1 MLNFVLIANPETR
14 RVQLFQQALERCG
27 VPPARSISYADLLAC
42 RCDLAEFDSPDTI
55 FRFDAPERS
64 FEVDQGLIAAGAEL
78 EPDGGHQRISASA
91 AAQLPEDLGR
101 IWYQRQW
108 YLGWRECLK
117 TWTANLQGRILNHP
131 DDIIIMFDKV
141 RCQQILA
148 AAGIPV
154 PPMLFDNNPQSK
166 IPLGALPWS
175 GNPTGAHPQNP
186 KSKISQLMDEKNIN
200 RVFVKLAHGS
210 SASGVVA
217 YDRRNGFERAITTVE
232 RVVEAG
238 ELQFYN
244 SRLIR
249 QYRDPDAIADI
260 INFLAPESVQIETWL
275 PKARIEGREFDV
287 RVVVIG
293 GKARQAVIRVGNSPM
308 TNLHLGNDRREITD
322 LPPGLLPLIW
332 AEMLATCERAAA
344 CFPNT
349 FYCGIDLL
357 VAPNLQDHYILEM
370 NAFGDLL
377 QGITWEGDDTYTTQ
391 VKMLLT
397 QYDK

>member
-1 MLNFVLIANPETR
+1 MSRMLNIVLIANPETR

-27 VPPARSISYADLLAC
+27 VPPARSISYADLLAN
-42 RCDLAEFDSPDTI
+42 RCDLAQFDSPDTI

-64 FEVDQGLIAAGAEL
+64 FEVDRGFIAAGAEL
-78 EPDGGHQRISASA
+78 EPEGRHQRISASA

-101 IWYQRQW
+101 IWYQHQW
-108 YLGWRECLK
+108 YLGWKECLK
-117 TWTANLQGRILNHP
+117 TWTANIQGRILNHP

-154 PPMLFDNNPQSK
+154 PPILSIDPNNPQSK
-166 IPLGALPWS
+166 TCTERS
-175 GNPTGAHPQNP
+175 RSVQNP
-186 KSKISQLMDEKNIN
+186 KSKIVQLMDAENIN

-217 YDRRNGFERAITTVE
+217 YDRRNGFVERAITTVE
-232 RVVEAG
+232 RVVEGG
-238 ELQFYN
+238 ELRFYN

-249 QYRDPDAIADI
+249 QYRDADAIADI
-260 INFLAPESVQIETWL
+260 INFLAAESVQIETWL
-275 PKARIEGREFDV
+275 PKARLEGREFDV

-308 TNLHLGNDRREITD
+308 TNLHLGNDRREIAD
-322 LPPGLLPLIW
+322 LPPGLSPIVW

-344 CFPNT
+344 CFPRT

-357 VAPNLQDHYILEM
+357 VAPNLKDHYILEM

-377 QGITWEGDDTYTTQ
+377 QGITWEGEDTYTTE

-397 QYDK
+397 DDRE

>member
-14 RVQLFQQALERCG
+14 RVQLFQQALARYG
-27 VPPARSISYADLLAC
+27 LPPARLIAYADLLAN
-42 RCDLAEFDSPDTI
+42 RCDLAQFDSPDTI

-64 FEVDQGLIAAGAEL
+64 FDVDRGFIAAGAEL
-78 EPDGGHQRISASA
+78 EPDGRHQRISTSA

-108 YLGWRECLK
+108 YLGWCDRLRS
-117 TWTANLQGRILNHP
+117 WTANLQGRILNHP

-154 PPMLFDNNPQSK
+154 PPMLSIDLNLQSK
-166 IPLGALPWS
+166 I
-175 GNPTGAHPQNP
+175 QNP
-186 KSKISQLMDEKNIN
+186 KSKIDKLMDERNIN
-200 RVFVKLAHGS
+200 RVFIKLAHGS

-217 YDRRNGFERAITTVE
+217 YERRHGYERAITTVE

-238 ELQFYN
+238 ELRFYN

-249 QYRDPDAIADI
+249 QYRDPDAMADI
-260 INFLAPESVQIETWL
+260 INFLAAESVQAETWL
-275 PKARIEGREFDV
+275 PKARLEGREFDV
-287 RVVVIG
+287 RVVVVG

-308 TNLHLGNDRREITD
+308 TNLHLGNDRREVTD
-322 LPPGLLPLIW
+322 LPTGLSPAAW

-357 VAPNLQDHYILEM
+357 IAPNLREHYILEM

-377 QGITWEGDDTYTTQ
+377 QGITWQGEDTYTTE
-391 VKMLLT
+391 VRMLIEEEETRRLG
-397 QYDK
+397 DWEISRN

>member
-1 MLNFVLIANPETR
+1 MLNFILIANPETR

-42 RCDLAEFDSPDTI
+42 RCDLAQFDSPDTI

-64 FEVDQGLIAAGAEL
+64 FEVDRGFIAAGAEL
-78 EPDGGHQRISASA
+78 EPDGRHQRISASA
-91 AAQLPEDLGR
+91 AVQLPADLGR

-108 YLGWRECLK
+108 YLGWRQCLK

-148 AAGIPV
+148 TAGIPV
-154 PPMLFDNNPQSK
+154 PPMLFDDRNST
-166 IPLGALPWS
+166 ITSYDRLC
-175 GNPTGAHPQNP
+175 T
-186 KSKISQLMDEKNIN
+186 LMDDRKID
-200 RVFVKLAHGS
+200 RVFIKLAHGS

-217 YDRRNGFERAITTVE
+217 YERRNGYERAITTVE
-232 RVVEAG
+232 RVAEGG
-238 ELQFYN
+238 ELRFYN

-249 QYRDPDAIADI
+249 QYRATDAIADI
-260 INFLAPESVQIETWL
+260 VNFLASESIQVETWL
-275 PKARIEGREFDV
+275 PKARLAGREFDV

-308 TNLHLGNDRREITD
+308 TNLHLGNDRREIAD
-322 LPPGLLPLIW
+322 LPPGLSPVVW
-332 AEMLATCERAAA
+332 EEMLATCERAAA

-357 VAPNLQDHYILEM
+357 IAPNLREHYILEL

-377 QGITWEGDDTYTTQ
+377 QGITWQGEDTYTTQ
-391 VKMLLT
+391 VRMLLT
-397 QYDK
+397 EYLK

>member
-27 VPPARSISYADLLAC
+27 LPPARSISYADLLAG
-42 RCDLAEFDSPDTI
+42 RCDLAEFDTPDTI

-64 FEVDQGLIAAGAEL
+64 FEVDRGFIAAGAEL
-78 EPDGGHQRISASA
+78 EPDGRHQRISASA
-91 AAQLPEDLGR
+91 AAELPEDLGR
-101 IWYQRQW
+101 IWYQHQW
-108 YLGWRECLK
+108 YLGWRQCLK
-117 TWTANLQGRILNHP
+117 TWTANIQGRILNHP

-154 PPMLFDNNPQSK
+154 PPILSIDPNNPQS
-166 IPLGALPWS
+166 PTCTERSRSVP
-175 GNPTGAHPQNP
+175 NPQ
-186 KSKISQLMDEKNIN
+186 SKISQLMDDRNIP
-200 RVFVKLAHGS
+200 RVFIKLAHGS

-217 YDRRNGFERAITTVE
+217 YERRNGFERAITTVE
-232 RVVEAG
+232 RVVEGG
-238 ELQFYN
+238 ELRFYN

-249 QYRDPDAIADI
+249 QYRDADAIADI
-260 INFLAPESVQIETWL
+260 INFLAAESVQIETWL
-275 PKARIEGREFDV
+275 PKARLEGREFDV

-293 GKARQAVIRVGNSPM
+293 GKARQAVIRAGNSPM
-308 TNLHLGNDRREITD
+308 TNLHLGNDRREIAD
-322 LPPGLLPLIW
+322 LPPGLSPIVW

-344 CFPNT
+344 CFPRT

-357 VAPNLQDHYILEM
+357 VAPNLKDHYILEM

-377 QGITWEGDDTYTTQ
+377 QGITWEGEDTYTTE

-397 QYDK
+397 DDRE

>member
-1 MLNFVLIANPETR
+1 MSKMLNFVVIANPETR

-27 VPPARSISYADLLAC
+27 LLPARLVSYADLLAC
-42 RCDLAEFDSPDTI
+42 KCDLAEFDSPDTI

-64 FEVDQGLIAAGAEL
+64 FEVDRGLIAAGAEL
-78 EPDGGHQRISASA
+78 EPDGRHQRISASA
-91 AAQLPEDLGR
+91 AVQLPADLGR

-108 YLGWRECLK
+108 YLGWRQCLQ

-154 PPMLFDNNPQSK
+154 PPMLFDNLSHPNNSKVEDCNPQSK
-166 IPLGALPWS
+166 I
-175 GNPTGAHPQNP
+175 QNP
-186 KSKISQLMDEKNIN
+186 KSKIDRLMDDRHIQ

-232 RVVEAG
+232 RVVEAE
-238 ELQFYN
+238 ELRFYN
-244 SRLIR
+244 SRSIR
-249 QYRDPDAIADI
+249 QYRDSQAIADI
-260 INFLAPESVQIETWL
+260 INFLAPESVQVETWL
-275 PKARIEGREFDV
+275 PKARLEGREFDV
-287 RVVVIG
+287 RVVVIS
-293 GKARQAVIRVGNSPM
+293 GKACQAVIRVGNSPM
-308 TNLHLGNDRREITD
+308 TNLHLGNDRREVTD
-322 LPPGLLPLIW
+322 LPAGLSPLVW
-332 AEMLATCERAAA
+332 TEMLATCERAAA

-357 VAPNLQDHYILEM
+357 IVPNLKDHYILEM

-377 QGITWEGDDTYTTQ
+377 QGITWQGEDTYTTE

-397 QYDK
+397 QYEK

>member
-1 MLNFVLIANPETR
+1 MLNLVLISNPETR
-14 RVQLFQQALERCG
+14 RVQLFQQALERCEL
-27 VPPARSISYADLLAC
+27 PPARSISYADLLAC
-42 RCDLAEFDSPDTI
+42 RCDLAQFDSPDTI

-64 FEVDQGLIAAGAEL
+64 FEVDRGFIAAGAEL
-78 EPDGGHQRISASA
+78 EPEGRHQRISGSA
-91 AAQLPEDLGR
+91 AAQLPADLGR

-108 YLGWRECLK
+108 YLGWCECLK
-117 TWTANLQGRILNHP
+117 IWTANLQGRILNHP
-131 DDIIIMFDKV
+131 DDIIVMFDKV

-148 AAGIPV
+148 TAGIPI
-154 PPMLFDNNPQSK
+154 PPILSIDPNDSK
-166 IPLGALPWS
+166 STIA
-175 GNPTGAHPQNP
+175 
-186 KSKISQLMDEKNIN
+186 KLMDDRNIN
-200 RVFVKLAHGS
+200 RVFIKLAHGS

-238 ELQFYN
+238 ELRFYN

-249 QYRDPDAIADI
+249 QYRDADAIADI
-260 INFLAPESVQIETWL
+260 IDFLTCESVQIETWL
-275 PKARIEGREFDV
+275 PKARLEGREFDV
-287 RVVVIG
+287 RVVVISG
-293 GKARQAVIRVGNSPM
+293 QARQAVIRVGNSPM

-322 LPPGLLPLIW
+322 LPPGLSPTIW

-357 VAPNLQDHYILEM
+357 IAPNLKDHYIIEM

-377 QGITWEGDDTYTTQ
+377 QGITWNGEDTYTTQ

-397 QYDK
+397 EYNK

>member
-27 VPPARSISYADLLAC
+27 VPPARSISYADLLAG
-42 RCDLAEFDSPDTI
+42 RCDLAKFDSPDTI

-64 FEVDQGLIAAGAEL
+64 FEVDRGFIAAGAEL
-78 EPDGGHQRISASA
+78 EPKGRHQRISAND

-101 IWYQRQW
+101 IWYQHQW
-108 YLGWRECLK
+108 YLGWRQCLK
-117 TWTANLQGRILNHP
+117 TWTANIQGRILNHP

-141 RCQQILA
+141 RCQQILS

-154 PPMLFDNNPQSK
+154 PPMLFDNNNPQSK
-166 IPLGALPWS
+166 I
-175 GNPTGAHPQNP
+175 QNP
-186 KSKISQLMDEKNIN
+186 KSKISQLMDDRNID
-200 RVFVKLAHGS
+200 RVFIKLAHGS

-232 RVVEAG
+232 RVVEGG
-238 ELQFYN
+238 ELRFYN

-249 QYRDPDAIADI
+249 QYRDADAIADI
-260 INFLAPESVQIETWL
+260 IDFLSGESVQIETWL
-275 PKARIEGREFDV
+275 PKARLEGREFDV

-293 GKARQAVIRVGNSPM
+293 GKARQSVIRIGNSPM
-308 TNLHLGNDRREITD
+308 TNLHLGNDRREIAD
-322 LPPGLLPLIW
+322 LPPGLSHPVW

-357 VAPNLQDHYILEM
+357 VAPNLKDHYIIEM

-377 QGITWEGDDTYTTQ
+377 QGITWEGEDTYTTE
-391 VKMLLT
+391 VRMLLT
-397 QYDK
+397 VDRQ

>member
-1 MLNFVLIANPETR
+1 F
-14 RVQLFQQALERCG
+14 
-27 VPPARSISYADLLAC
+27 
-42 RCDLAEFDSPDTI
+42 
-55 FRFDAPERS
+55 
-64 FEVDQGLIAAGAEL
+64 IAAGAEL
-78 EPDGGHQRISASA
+78 EPDGRHQRISASA
-91 AAQLPEDLGR
+91 AVQLPEDLGR

-108 YLGWRECLK
+108 YLGWCDRLRS
-117 TWTANLQGRILNHP
+117 WTANLQGRILNHP

-154 PPMLFDNNPQSK
+154 PPILFDDRNST
-166 IPLGALPWS
+166 ITSYDRLSA
-175 GNPTGAHPQNP
+175 
-186 KSKISQLMDEKNIN
+186 LMDDRKIQ

-217 YDRRNGFERAITTVE
+217 YDRRNGYERATTTVE

-238 ELQFYN
+238 ELRFYN

-249 QYRDPDAIADI
+249 QYRGSQAIADT
-260 INFLAPESVQIETWL
+260 INFLARESVQVETWL
-275 PKARIEGREFDV
+275 PKARLESREFDV

-293 GKARQAVIRVGNSPM
+293 GKARQTVIRVGNSPM
-308 TNLHLGNDRREITD
+308 TNLHLGNDRREIAD
-322 LPPGLLPLIW
+322 LPPGLSHAVW

-344 CFPNT
+344 CFPRN

-357 VAPNLQDHYILEM
+357 VAPNLREHYILEM

-377 QGITWEGDDTYTTQ
+377 QGIIWEGEDTYTTQ
-391 VKMLLT
+391 VRMLLT
-397 QYDK
+397 EY

>member
-1 MLNFVLIANPETR
+1 MLNFILIANPETR

-27 VPPARSISYADLLAC
+27 VPPARSISYADLLAH

-64 FEVDQGLIAAGAEL
+64 FEVDRGFIAAGAEL
-78 EPDGGHQRISASA
+78 ELEGRHQRISASA

-101 IWYQRQW
+101 IWYQHQW
-108 YLGWRECLK
+108 YLGWKECLK
-117 TWTANLQGRILNHP
+117 TWTNNLQWRILNHP

-154 PPMLFDNNPQSK
+154 PPILSIDPQSK
-166 IPLGALPWS
+166 I
-175 GNPTGAHPQNP
+175 QNP
-186 KSKISQLMDEKNIN
+186 KSKIVRLMDAENIP
-200 RVFVKLAHGS
+200 RVFIKLAHGS

-232 RVVEAG
+232 RVVEGG
-238 ELQFYN
+238 ELRFYN

-249 QYRDPDAIADI
+249 QYRDADAIADI
-260 INFLAPESVQIETWL
+260 INFLGVESVQVETWL
-275 PKARIEGREFDV
+275 PKARLEGREFDV

-293 GKARQAVIRVGNSPM
+293 GKARQSVIRVGNSPM
-308 TNLHLGNDRREITD
+308 TNLHLGNDRREIGD
-322 LPPGLLPLIW
+322 LPPGLSPIVW

-344 CFPNT
+344 CFPRS

-357 VAPNLQDHYILEM
+357 VAPNLKDHYILEM

-377 QGITWEGDDTYTTQ
+377 QGITWEGEDTYTTE

-397 QYDK
+397 DDRE

>member
-1 MLNFVLIANPETR
+1 MKDRMNKMLNFVLIANPETR

-27 VPPARSISYADLLAC
+27 LPPARSISYADLLAC
-42 RCDLAEFDSPDTI
+42 RCELAQFDSPDTI

-64 FEVDQGLIAAGAEL
+64 FEVDRGLIAAGAEL
-78 EPDGGHQRISASA
+78 EPEGRHQRISASA

-108 YLGWRECLK
+108 YLGWCEYLK

-148 AAGIPV
+148 AAGIP
-154 PPMLFDNNPQSK
+154 
-166 IPLGALPWS
+166 IPSILSIDPNDS
-175 GNPTGAHPQNP
+175 
-186 KSKISQLMDEKNIN
+186 KSKIAKLMDDRNIP
-200 RVFVKLAHGS
+200 RVFIKLAHGS

-217 YDRRNGFERAITTVE
+217 YDRRNGSERAITTVE
-232 RVVEAG
+232 RVVEGG
-238 ELQFYN
+238 ELRFYN

-249 QYRDPDAIADI
+249 QYRDADAIADI
-260 INFLAPESVQIETWL
+260 INFLAGESVQIETWL
-275 PKARIEGREFDV
+275 PKARLEGREFDV

-293 GKARQAVIRVGNSPM
+293 GKARQSVIRVGNSPM

-322 LPPGLLPLIW
+322 LPTGLSPTIW

-357 VAPNLQDHYILEM
+357 IAPNLQDHYIIEI

-377 QGITWEGDDTYTTQ
+377 QGITWNGEDTYTTQ

-397 QYDK
+397 EYNK

>member
-42 RCDLAEFDSPDTI
+42 RCDLAQFDSPDTI

-64 FEVDQGLIAAGAEL
+64 FEVDRGFIAAGAEL
-78 EPDGGHQRISASA
+78 EPAGRHQRISASA

-108 YLGWRECLK
+108 YLGWCECLK
-117 TWTANLQGRILNHP
+117 IWTANLKGRILNHP

-154 PPMLFDNNPQSK
+154 PPILSIDPND
-166 IPLGALPWS
+166 
-175 GNPTGAHPQNP
+175 P
-186 KSKISQLMDEKNIN
+186 KSKITELMDDRNIN
-200 RVFVKLAHGS
+200 RVFIKLAHGS

-232 RVVEAG
+232 RVVEGG
-238 ELQFYN
+238 ELRFYN

-249 QYRDPDAIADI
+249 QYRDADAIADI
-260 INFLAPESVQIETWL
+260 INFLAGESVQIETWL
-275 PKARIEGREFDV
+275 PKARLEGREFDV
-287 RVVVIG
+287 RVVVID
-293 GKARQAVIRVGNSPM
+293 GKARQSVIRVGNSPM

-322 LPPGLLPLIW
+322 LPPGLSPTIW
-332 AEMLATCERAAA
+332 AKMLATCERAAA

-357 VAPNLQDHYILEM
+357 IAPNLQDHYIIEM

-377 QGITWEGDDTYTTQ
+377 QGITWDGEDTYTTQ

-397 QYDK
+397 EYNK

>member
-27 VPPARSISYADLLAC
+27 VPPARSISYADLLAG
-42 RCDLAEFDSPDTI
+42 RCDLAKFDSPDTI

-64 FEVDQGLIAAGAEL
+64 FEVDRGFIAAGAEL
-78 EPDGGHQRISASA
+78 EPKGRHQRISASD

-101 IWYQRQW
+101 IWYQHQW
-108 YLGWRECLK
+108 YLGWRQCLK
-117 TWTANLQGRILNHP
+117 TWTANIQGRILNHP

-141 RCQQILA
+141 RCQQILS

-154 PPMLFDNNPQSK
+154 PPMLFDNNNPQSK
-166 IPLGALPWS
+166 I
-175 GNPTGAHPQNP
+175 QNP
-186 KSKISQLMDEKNIN
+186 KSKISQLMDDRNID
-200 RVFVKLAHGS
+200 RVFIKLAHGS

-232 RVVEAG
+232 RVVEGG
-238 ELQFYN
+238 ELRFYN

-249 QYRDPDAIADI
+249 QYRDADAIADI
-260 INFLAPESVQIETWL
+260 IDFLSGESVQIETWL
-275 PKARIEGREFDV
+275 PKARLEGREFDV

-293 GKARQAVIRVGNSPM
+293 GKARQSVIRIGNSPM
-308 TNLHLGNDRREITD
+308 TNLHLGNDRREIAD
-322 LPPGLLPLIW
+322 LPPGLSHPVW

-357 VAPNLQDHYILEM
+357 VAPNLKDHYIIEM

-377 QGITWEGDDTYTTQ
+377 QGITWEGEDTYTTE
-391 VKMLLT
+391 VRMLLT
-397 QYDK
+397 VDRQ